1 MHFDE
6 VFDFLVTH
14 LAALGEGKDFRGQ
27 RTGTHGSDIWL
38 PELAWTYW
46 SSRVDKVKYPNP
58 DYLEE
63 EKFIPLYDA
72 AWELCRIG
80 VLRPGEF
87 APRARAMAR
96 AFGDGYV
103 LTKFGREWV
112 KQASQRPIVDP
123 SRLSQVLQTFS
134 KHFGDGYAQRATEAV
149 ATYRTANYL
158 ASCVMAGAAAESIL
172 LALAIAKEK
181 NETKVLGEYNTRG
194 GRRSITKL
202 LVRGVTQSVAA
213 QFETALQV
221 LHYWRDDAGHGS
233 MTTISE
239 TEAHA
244 SLTQLL
250 RLAQFASDHWDVLT
264 KPIT

>member
-1 MHFDE
+1 
-6 VFDFLVTH
+6 
-14 LAALGEGKDFRGQ
+14 
-27 RTGTHGSDIWL
+27 
-38 PELAWTYW
+38 
-46 SSRVDKVKYPNP
+46 VKYP
-58 DYLEE
+58 DAGYLEE
-63 EKFIPLYDA
+63 EKLIPLYDA

-87 APRARAMAR
+87 APRGQSMAR
-96 AFGDGYV
+96 GFGDGYV

-112 KQASQRPIVDP
+112 KQASRRPIVDP

-134 KHFGDGYAQRATEAV
+134 EHFGDGYAQRATEAV

-172 LALAIAKEK
+172 LALAVIKEK
-181 NETKVLGEYNTRG
+181 NETKVLDEYNTSG
-194 GRRSITKL
+194 GRRRMTKL
-202 LVRGVTQSVAA
+202 LTRGVTQSVAA

-239 TEAHA
+239 IEAHA

-264 KPIT
+264 KAIT

>member
-6 VFDFLVTH
+6 AFDFLVTH
-14 LAALGEGKDFRGQ
+14 LASLGEGKDFRGQ
-27 RTGTHGSDIWL
+27 RVGQYGSDIWL
-38 PELAWTYW
+38 PELAWAYW
-46 SSRVDKVKYPNP
+46 APRIDRQKYH
-58 DYLEE
+58 DAGYLEE
-63 EKFIPLYDA
+63 DKLIVLYDA

-87 APRARAMAR
+87 APRGMSMAK

-112 KQASQRPIVDP
+112 KQASQRPVIDP
-123 SRLSQVLQTFS
+123 SRLAQVLQTFS

-158 ASCVMAGAAAESIL
+158 AACVMAGAAAESIL
-172 LALAIAKEK
+172 LALAIAKKKDEA
-181 NETKVLGEYNTRG
+181 KVLAEYNTSG
-194 GRRSITKL
+194 GRRRITKL
-202 LVRGVTQSVAA
+202 LTKEVSPSVAA
-213 QFETALQV
+213 QLETALQV

-233 MTTISE
+233 ITTISE
-239 TEAHA
+239 IEAHA

-250 RLAQFASDHWDVLT
+250 RLAQFASDHWGVLA
-264 KPIT
+264 K